1 MLVPVETAFLCMHS
15 SWTAIKSYVYAGSVL
30 VPVETAGRLLEVLL
44 VLAGAWESQNLP
56 QPLVLL
62 THVALTVLEL
72 ARSQL
77 EWLADG
83 LSKALA
89 AARGPINP
97 FTCRWGPLVMWA
109 DSG

>member
-1 MLVPVETAFLCMHS
+1 M
-15 SWTAIKSYVYAGSVL
+15 L
-30 VPVETAGRLLEVLL
+30 VPVETAGRLLEVVL
-44 VLAGAWESQNLP
+44 VLAGAWESQNLG

-97 FTCRWGPLVMWA
+97 FTCR
-109 DSG
+109 